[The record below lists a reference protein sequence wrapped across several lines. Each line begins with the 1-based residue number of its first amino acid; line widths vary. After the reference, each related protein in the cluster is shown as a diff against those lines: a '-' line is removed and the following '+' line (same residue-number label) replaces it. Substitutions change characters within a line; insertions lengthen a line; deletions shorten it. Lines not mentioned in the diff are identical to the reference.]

1 MGGVRVS
8 GAKVTK
14 VRTAEEV
21 LRRDRGAHF
30 LTGIRPSWFTCSFS
44 FVYLGR
50 QVGGSRPGTTASWT
64 PHHALL
70 PRASPGQAQ
79 GSRFA
84 QEGVPGGVLSQDVHS
99 QLEELIGPDLRG
111 QDPGAGSEW
120 GTEGLAQ
127 PLSDTQ
133 EMLKNHFVRG

>member
-1 MGGVRVS
+1 M

-14 VRTAEEV
+14 VREAEEV
-21 LRRDRGAHF
+21 LRERGAHF

-44 FVYLGR
+44 FVYLGT
-50 QVGGSRPGTTASWT
+50 QVEGSRPGNSYLNS
-64 PHHALL
+64 PL
-70 PRASPGQAQ
+70 PPMHPPNPAAPGQAQ

-99 QLEELIGPDLRG
+99 QLEQLLGPDLRG
-111 QDPGAGSEW
+111 QDPGGGREG

-127 PLSDTQ
+127 PQPMPRTRSGT
-133 EMLKNHFVRG
+133 H